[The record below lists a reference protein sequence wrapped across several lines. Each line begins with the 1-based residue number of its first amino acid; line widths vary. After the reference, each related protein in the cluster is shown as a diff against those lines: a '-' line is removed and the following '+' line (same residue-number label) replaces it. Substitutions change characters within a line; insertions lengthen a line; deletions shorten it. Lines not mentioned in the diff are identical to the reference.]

1 MTSTHRRCRVVACSI
16 HTGKNKYWQYGYNM
30 SIKMLLY
37 DCIYWTVYQIYHFW
51 MQKLMS
57 ILYLCC
63 CLAQNPRRSV
73 ECQWLRQQDSHVWR
87 MQQPVAQTWEGC
99 IRSLRC
105 NKHQKVWNPW
115 LLCGHNF
122 NENLHLKKK
131 QEKSERI
138 CGVEFAKSG
147 GRTYMQAYFH
157 YVWLWNA
164 TCTVRSLNKVSTQ
177 ALGWTYLPSFPWRRM

>member
-1 MTSTHRRCRVVACSI
+1 MA
-16 HTGKNKYWQYGYNM
+16 
-30 SIKMLLY
+30 
-37 DCIYWTVYQIYHFW
+37 VYQIYHFW

-131 QEKSERI
+131 TREVWANLRGRVCQKWWQNLHASVFPL
-138 CGVEFAKSG
+138 CVVMKCYLYSKKPKQSVHSGFGVDLSSKLSVE
-147 GRTYMQAYFH
+147 TDVMLQ
-157 YVWLWNA
+157 
-164 TCTVRSLNKVSTQ
+164 STQ
-177 ALGWTYLPSFPWRRM
+177 